1 MENKKKLKKDLTNQT
16 IGAIIKLQR
25 TKKAERRKQKKEVF
39 IMTKMTYA
47 QAIDNAINGNI
58 TDEVKE
64 KLEALKAQL
73 AKRNS
78 SNRKP
83 SKAQVAN
90 EALKGEIVATLTERK
105 TATEVAEA
113 FGISNQKASALL
125 TALVK
130 ADAIE
135 RTVEKGKAYFQAV
148 A

>member
-1 MENKKKLKKDLTNQT
+1 M
-16 IGAIIKLQR
+16 
-25 TKKAERRKQKKEVF
+25 
-39 IMTKMTYA
+39 MSMTYV
-47 QAIDNAINGNI
+47 QAIDNALEVIDTALA
-58 TDEVKE
+58 TDPSMWENLDVTRD

-78 SNRKP
+78 GSRKP

-90 EALKGEIVATLTERK
+90 ESLKADIVSALTERK
-105 TATEVAEA
+105 TATEVAKQ
-113 FGISNQKASALL
+113 FDISNQKASALL

-130 ADAIE
+130 ADTIE

>member
-1 MENKKKLKKDLTNQT
+1 
-16 IGAIIKLQR
+16 
-25 TKKAERRKQKKEVF
+25 
-39 IMTKMTYA
+39 MTKMTYA
-47 QAIDNAINGNI
+47 MAIDNAIALFSQGGQVDAEDKE
-58 TDEVKE
+58 TVE

-73 AKRNS
+73 AKRS
-78 SNRKP
+78 SGNRKP

-90 EALKGEIVATLTERK
+90 EALKGEIVAMLTERK

-113 FGISNQKASALL
+113 FEISNQKASALL

>member
-1 MENKKKLKKDLTNQT
+1 
-16 IGAIIKLQR
+16 
-25 TKKAERRKQKKEVF
+25 
-39 IMTKMTYA
+39 MTKMTYA

-58 TDEVKE
+58 TDEVRE

-78 SNRKP
+78 GNRKP

-90 EALKGEIVATLTERK
+90 KALKGEIVAMLTERK
-105 TATEVAEA
+105 TATEVAEM
-113 FGISNQKASALL
+113 FDISNQKASALL